1 MTLFVQNYSCGSDFY
16 KATGN
21 FSMLIL
27 RCHDRISMFISD
39 LDESSQWMQDENYT
53 LCFID
58 GKVGA
63 WDIIYFTQ
71 IHAFSNRVWI

>member
-16 KATGN
+16 KGTGY

-27 RCHDRISMFISD
+27 RCNDRISMFISD
-39 LDESSQWMQDENYT
+39 PDESSQGIQDENYT

-63 WDIIYFTQ
+63 
-71 IHAFSNRVWI
+71 